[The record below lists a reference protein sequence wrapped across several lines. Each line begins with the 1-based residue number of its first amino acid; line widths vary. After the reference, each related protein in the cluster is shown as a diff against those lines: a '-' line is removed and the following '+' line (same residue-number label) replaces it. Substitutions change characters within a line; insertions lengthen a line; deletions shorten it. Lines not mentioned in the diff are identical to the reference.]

1 MVKKGQLLFL
11 IQQNTYMANLQ
22 QAVGNVLAQE
32 AQLVYAKNQ
41 LDRYSHLYPEKAAS
55 QTDVDNWQYQR
66 DSAQANLKEAIAKR
80 DLAKLDLSYTR
91 VTAPF
96 NGRIDRRLQD
106 PGNLVGSSSSN
117 TNLAQMGT
125 RSTLSM
131 FISLSAIRTFA
142 QLMKSRHGIPG
153 VSMRLPFFA
162 GLVGEEGYPHQGY
175 IDFASI
181 SVSDNTGTLPM
192 RGVITNPAGIVL
204 PGLYA
209 RVRVPVET
217 RDVLLVP
224 GTAIGNDQQGDYVLI
239 VDEKNTVER
248 RNVKTGPVE
257 GDLRVVQEGL
267 IGNERVV
274 VRALLKAYPGSRVAP
289 VWEKEPMR
297 GNR

>member
-1 MVKKGQLLFL
+1 M
-11 IQQNTYMANLQ
+11 
-22 QAVGNVLAQE
+22 
-32 AQLVYAKNQ
+32 
-41 LDRYSHLYPEKAAS
+41 
-55 QTDVDNWQYQR
+55 
-66 DSAQANLKEAIAKR
+66 
-80 DLAKLDLSYTR
+80 
-91 VTAPF
+91 
-96 NGRIDRRLQD
+96 
-106 PGNLVGSSSSN
+106 
-117 TNLAQMGT
+117 
-125 RSTLSM
+125 
-131 FISLSAIRTFA
+131 
-142 QLMKSRHGIPG
+142 
-153 VSMRLPFFA
+153 
-162 GLVGEEGYPHQGY
+162 
-175 IDFASI
+175 
-181 SVSDNTGTLPM
+181 
-192 RGVITNPAGIVL
+192 